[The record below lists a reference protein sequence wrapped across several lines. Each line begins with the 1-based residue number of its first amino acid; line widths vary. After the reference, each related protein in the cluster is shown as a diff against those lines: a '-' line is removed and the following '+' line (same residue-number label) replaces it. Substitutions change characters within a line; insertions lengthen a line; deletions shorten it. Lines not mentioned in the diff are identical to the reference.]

1 MFRDNK
7 AKFGKGS
14 TINAGTSDHL
24 VIEMPGK
31 KCALLNLTT
40 LTVSATTAV
49 EDPSHL
55 TSIEAGHLAGFIEKT
70 YCFSDFSFKPNAV
83 TRDGNKTIITGGY

>member
-14 TINAGTSDHL
+14 TINAGAADHL

-31 KCALLNLTT
+31 KCALLNLIT
-40 LTVSATTAV
+40 LTVSATIDV
-49 EDPSHL
+49 EDPKHL
-55 TSIEAGHLAGFIEKT
+55 SSTEAGQLAGLIEKN
-70 YCFSDFSFKPNAV
+70 YCFSDFTFKPNAI
-83 TRDGNKTIITGGY
+83 TKENNRTIITGGY